1 MRAQGFVLSKIKG
14 DSKSAKFGVPST
26 KDMYSGW
33 SKRSYLRE
41 KKSWLAH
48 LSAKTFSLYITL
60 LQFCFLK
67 EDYSVHFYRRGNR
80 LDKE

>member
-1 MRAQGFVLSKIKG
+1 M
-14 DSKSAKFGVPST
+14 
-26 KDMYSGW
+26 
-33 SKRSYLRE
+33 

-67 EDYSVHFYRRGNR
+67 VTKVRPKYFTTRRLEAFMWDSLVMHSAN
-80 LDKE
+80 LNCYCSKNKMSACVSC